1 MCIKFSANNCLLV
14 VLAAIISSS
23 QNAFVQ
29 GRQITDSVLIAN
41 ECIDSRLK
49 EGILGLI

>member
-1 MCIKFSANNCLLV
+1 MCIKFLANNRLLV